1 MVRVSAL
8 LFVTCTRGSDA
19 DAIFGSAT
27 TQKVYEGWLGV
38 WRGQYVENDGMVPE
52 LEDDGMPT
60 ALKGVQPK
68 VVVSS
73 GGAAG
78 GVVTEGMGYAIM
90 VEGIQA
96 SNGDST
102 GLSNG
107 LSLVRAWLG
116 MVFGP
121 NHGKNPWGGGN
132 EEMDSATKV
141 DVWPY
146 GVSAIEGKQGA
157 VPAGVAPWKYP
168 VEQCAGDCQG
178 AATDGDEDAALGMV
192 YLSAALGYPA
202 DFVDMTMRTIIA
214 FASADLGFP
223 GLYRTIDDGTRVFV
237 PKGGSQWGGLLSDT
251 GKFASSQAGGC
262 YNPSYFAPGHYR
274 TFRDFVAT
282 HWTSGFESYLPSH
295 LDGTATS
302 SSELQ
307 AAFDGAIVGGYNLL
321 QHSSCDSGVVA
332 NWVGSDAPCSS
343 DDEIGCAGV
352 PWANTPYV
360 GSSGTCMAS
369 GTAWGAWGAD
379 ASRTPWRIAMDY
391 ILYPT
396 ESTAVK
402 MYDTSGKVDSSS
414 AFNAQAFLNR
424 IAKQYTEKAQCDGG
438 QGACIE
444 NGKVAAY
451 KLQPAFAQDQVTC
464 DNVPNTGDGWWSAFM
479 SYPTFTAFVAPY
491 DGISTKESVGWLD
504 TFASLC
510 DFSSGE
516 PDGDI
521 CATTYFENGQEV
533 ISTMIMSGTVKS
545 LAPVPPTPPTP
556 PTPPAPVP
564 PAPTPTP
571 APPSDCPGGSLYAC
585 ISDCPTASEA
595 IYAICVSRCQ
605 DSCPSSSSF
614 LV

>member
-8 LFVTCTRGSDA
+8 SIATYACGTAA
-19 DAIFGSAT
+19 DPIFGSSA

-38 WRGQYVENDGMVPE
+38 WREQYVGNDGMVPE
-52 LEDDGMPT
+52 LEDDGMPA
-60 ALKGVQPK
+60 ALKGIQPK
-68 VVVSS
+68 IVVSS

-78 GVVTEGMGYAIM
+78 GVVSEGMGYAIM
-90 VEGIQA
+90 VEGVQA
-96 SNGDST
+96 NNGDAS
-102 GLSNG
+102 GLTNG

-116 MVFGP
+116 MVYGP
-121 NHGKNPWGGGN
+121 DHGKNPWGGGN
-132 EEMDSATKV
+132 EELDSATQV

-146 GVSAIEGKQGA
+146 GVSAIKGMNGA

-178 AATDGDEDAALGMV
+178 AATDGDEDAAIGMV

-223 GLYRTIDDGTRVFV
+223 GLYRTLSDGTKVYV
-237 PKGGSQWGGLLSDT
+237 PKGGSQWGGLLSDS
-251 GKFASSQAGGC
+251 GKFSSSQAGGC

-274 TFRDFVAT
+274 TFRDFIAT
-282 HWTSGFESYLPSH
+282 HWISTFNSYLPPNV
-295 LDGTATS
+295 DGTATTS
-302 SSELQ
+302 LELQ

-332 NWVGSDAPCSS
+332 NWVGATAPCSL

-352 PWANTPYV
+352 PWADTPFV

-391 ILYPT
+391 VLYPS
-396 ESTAVK
+396 ESTAVN
-402 MYDTSGKVDSSS
+402 MYDESGEPDSSS
-414 AFNAQAFLNR
+414 AFNAQVFLNR
-424 IAKQYTEKAQCDGG
+424 IAKQYKEKALCDGG
-438 QGACIE
+438 SGACVE
-444 NGKVAAY
+444 EGKVAAY
-451 KLQPAFAQDQVTC
+451 KLHPAFAPDQVTC

-491 DGISTKESVGWLD
+491 DGISTVENVGWLD

-510 DFSSGE
+510 DFSSGV

-533 ISTMIMSGTVKS
+533 ISTMIMSGSVKP
-545 LAPVPPTPPTP
+545 LV
-556 PTPPAPVP
+556 PAPHSP
-564 PAPTPTP
+564 P
-571 APPSDCPGGSLYAC
+571 
-585 ISDCPTASEA
+585 I
-595 IYAICVSRCQ
+595 IV
-605 DSCPSSSSF
+605 
-614 LV
+614 